1 MNDNETNE
9 IKVYKIH
16 VARMADAQAKLNK
29 LNARG
34 ARLGCAPAV
43 LTVTGYHDEPIH
55 EVDGYGVVII
65 PTRVVGVNRYMLV
78 TVTGE
83 APKFAG
89 WTLGA
94 CIEHTDGG
102 NILRKS
108 PDVKQDLDSRFR
120 TCASGCDHCNTV
132 RNRKETFVVIHEDGA
147 QKLVGRDCIRDFL
160 GHDSPDN
167 ILARAEWAI
176 SLGGALDDFD
186 GEYCPAGYDRSTLT
200 STDALLAYSACAIRV
215 YGFISGS
222 RARAFNEAGGN
233 MESTGATASRWM
245 EPAPR
250 GVSEK
255 VLAERQRPTE
265 ADDARAASARAFVLA
280 TLGTR
285 TNLSDFE
292 NNLLVACRAD
302 LVDKKNIGLVAFVV
316 EYHARETEK
325 TLAREREAKNN
336 AAATYFPAE
345 PKTRVKGVKVKYLRS
360 IGYESQWGAGYF
372 HLFTTVEGG
381 HTLKWSTGTA
391 MDNVEPGT
399 EYTATFTVK
408 SHDEFRGA
416 KQTSI
421 SRMTGV

>member
-1 MNDNETNE
+1 MNDNETR
-9 IKVYKIH
+9 IYKIH
-16 VARMADAQAKLNK
+16 TARLDGARAKLDK
-29 LNARG
+29 LNTRA

-43 LTVTGYHDEPIH
+43 LTVTGYHDEPVYAQDI
-55 EVDGYGVVII
+55 DGNAIF
-65 PTRVVGVNRYMLV
+65 PRRQVGVTRYALV

-89 WTLGA
+89 WTLAA
-94 CIEHTDGG
+94 CIENTDGG
-102 NILRKS
+102 NIMRKS
-108 PDVKQDLDSRFR
+108 PDCKVELEPRFR
-120 TCASGCDHCNTV
+120 TCASGCDHCNMP
-132 RNRKETFVVIHEDGA
+132 RNRKETFVVIHDSGA

-176 SLGGALDDFD
+176 SLD
-186 GEYCPAGYDRSTLT
+186 GTLAEFEGDCGCGPDSTLA
-200 STDALLAYSACAIRV
+200 STDALLAYAACATRV

-222 RARAFNEAGGN
+222 RARAAELAGSN
-233 MESTGATASRWM
+233 LESTGATAQRWM
-245 EPAPR
+245 LPSPKGAGRKE
-250 GVSEK
+250 
-255 VLAERQRPTE
+255 LAERQRPTE
-265 ADDARAASARAFVLA
+265 VDDARAAAARAFVLA

-285 TNLSDFE
+285 ADLSDFE

-302 LVDKKNIGLVAFVV
+302 FVDRKNVGLLAFVV

-325 TLAREREAKNN
+325 SLAREREAKAN

-345 PKTRVKGVKVKYLRS
+345 PKTRVKNVKVKYLRS

-372 HLFTTVEGG
+372 HLFSTVEGG

-391 MDNVEPGT
+391 MYNVQPGT
-399 EYTATFTVK
+399 EYSVTFTVK

-416 KQTSI
+416 KQTSV